1 MQNDSDWTKKYY
13 SDEARAKVD
22 ERRPLWSP
30 ELQAKVSRQWSDLI
44 ADIEAAVDS
53 ARGSVERRRAVAR
66 GALEGSAGR
75 LHRRRPGRSARA

>member
-1 MQNDSDWTKKYY
+1 MQNETDWTKKYY

-44 ADIEAAVDS
+44 ADIEAAVD
-53 ARGSVERRRAVAR
+53 RRLPAATRAFS
-66 GALEGSAGR
+66 GA
-75 LHRRRPGRSARA
+75 